1 LITHS
6 SRLPRPG
13 NRRWWSRLHH
23 LRAPIGRD
31 LGIDLGT
38 ANTVIVE
45 RGKGVAL
52 TQPSY
57 VAVDREQG
65 RIIAIGADA
74 KEMVGRA
81 PDHIE
86 VIRPLRAG
94 VITDF
99 EAAQT
104 MLRDFI
110 QRVHRRSRLVKPRV
124 VVCVPSGVTQVE
136 ERAVEE
142 AVIEAGARR
151 AVIVTEPLAAALGA
165 GLPVDGARGSMVVD
179 VGGGTTEVAVFSMG
193 AMVVGRSARVGGDAI
208 DQAVQSFLR
217 KHYGIL
223 VGERT
228 AERIKWAV
236 ATAAPREEESLA
248 EILGRDVVDGRP
260 RRILVTESEFREGIA
275 EPIQDIVDAVT
286 GVFDRMPPELT
297 PDVVTRGIT
306 LTGGG
311 ALLAGL
317 DDRIREETGVAVFVD
332 PEPLSCVAR
341 GAGLLL
347 ERL

>member
-1 LITHS
+1 MITHS

-13 NRRWWSRLHH
+13 RRRWWSRLHR
-23 LRAPIGRD
+23 LRAPIGHD

-38 ANTVIVE
+38 ANTVIVQ
-45 RGKGVAL
+45 RGRGVVL

-74 KEMVGRA
+74 KEMLGRA
-81 PDHIE
+81 PEHIE

-99 EAAQT
+99 DAAQA
-104 MLRDFI
+104 MLRDLI
-110 QRVHRRSRLVKPRV
+110 QRVHRRSRLVKPRI

-151 AVIVTEPLAAALGA
+151 AVIATEPLAAALGA
-165 GLPVDGARGSMVVD
+165 GLPVDGARGCMVVD

-217 KHYGIL
+217 KHHGIL

-297 PDVVTRGIT
+297 PDVVARGIT

-317 DDRIREETGVAVFVD
+317 DERIAEETGVAVFVD

-341 GAGLLL
+341 GAGALL

>member
-1 LITHS
+1 M
-6 SRLPRPG
+6 
-13 NRRWWSRLHH
+13 
-23 LRAPIGRD
+23 RALIGRD

-45 RGKGVAL
+45 RGGSVVL
-52 TQPSY
+52 NQPSC
-57 VAVDREQG
+57 VAVDREDG
-65 RIIAIGADA
+65 RIIAFGAQA
-74 KEMVGRA
+74 KEMLGRV

-99 EAAQT
+99 EAAQA
-104 MLRDFI
+104 MLRALI
-110 QRVHRRSRLVKPRV
+110 QRVHRRRRLVKPRIV
-124 VVCVPSGVTQVE
+124 VSVPSGITQVE

-142 AVIEAGARR
+142 AVVEAGARR
-151 AVIVTEPLAAALGA
+151 AVIVTETLAAALGA
-165 GLPVDGARGSMVVD
+165 GLAVDGSRGCMVVD
-179 VGGGTTEVAVFSMG
+179 IGGGTTDVAVFSLG
-193 AMVVGRSARVGGDAI
+193 AVVVGHSVRVGGDAI
-208 DQAVQSFLR
+208 DRAVATFLR
-217 KHYGIL
+217 KHHGIL
-223 VGERT
+223 VGERS
-228 AERIKWAV
+228 AERIKWAL
-236 ATAAPREEESLA
+236 ASAAPSPDAPLG

-260 RRILVTESEFREGIA
+260 RSVLVTEDQLRDGIA
-275 EPIQDIVDAVT
+275 EPVQDIVDGVT

-297 PDVVTRGIT
+297 PDVVARGIT

-311 ALLAGL
+311 ALLAGM
-317 DDRIREETGVAVFVD
+317 DRRIREETGVEVHVD

>member
-1 LITHS
+1 MITHS

-13 NRRWWSRLHH
+13 NRRWWSRLHR

-45 RGKGVAL
+45 RGKGVVL

-65 RIIAIGADA
+65 RIIAMGADA

-99 EAAQT
+99 EAAQA

-297 PDVVTRGIT
+297 PDVVTQGIT

-341 GAGLLL
+341 GAGILL

>member
-1 LITHS
+1 MISHS
-6 SRLPRPG
+6 SRLPRP
-13 NRRWWSRLHH
+13 RRLGWWSRVHR
-23 LRAPIGRD
+23 LRAPLGRD

-38 ANTVIVE
+38 ANTVIVV
-45 RGKGVAL
+45 RGKGVVL

-57 VAVDREQG
+57 VAIDREEG
-65 RIIAIGADA
+65 RIIAIGSEA
-74 KEMVGRA
+74 KEMVGRV

-94 VITDF
+94 VISDF

-104 MLRDFI
+104 MLRDLI
-110 QRVHRRSRLVKPRV
+110 RRVHRRRALVKPRI

-142 AVIEAGARR
+142 AVVEAGARK

-165 GLPVDGARGSMVVD
+165 GLPVDGPKGCMVVD
-179 VGGGTTEVAVFSMG
+179 VGGGTTEVAVFSLG
-193 AMVVGRSARVGGDAI
+193 AMVVGHSARVGGDAI
-208 DQAVQSFLR
+208 DQAVIAFLR
-217 KHYGIL
+217 KQHGIQ

-228 AERIKWAV
+228 AEKIKWAV
-236 ATAAPREEESLA
+236 ATASPRDNETIA

-260 RRILVTESEFREGIA
+260 RRILIGEDEFREGIG
-275 EPIQDIVDAVT
+275 EPIQAIVDAVT
-286 GVFDRMPPELT
+286 SVFDRMPPELT
-297 PDVVTRGIT
+297 PDVVARGIT

-317 DDRIREETGVAVFVD
+317 DERIADETGVQVFVD
-332 PEPLSCVAR
+332 REPLSCVAR

>member
-1 LITHS
+1 MITHS

-13 NRRWWSRLHH
+13 HRRWWSRLAR

-38 ANTVIVE
+38 ANTVIVV
-45 RGKGVAL
+45 RGQGVAL

-57 VAVDREQG
+57 VAIDREAG
-65 RIIAIGADA
+65 RIIAIGDDA
-74 KEMVGRA
+74 KEMLGRV
-81 PDHIE
+81 PGHIE

-99 EAAQT
+99 EAAQA
-104 MLRDFI
+104 MLREFI
-110 QRVHRRSRLVKPRV
+110 HRVHRRRRLVKPRV

-142 AVIEAGARR
+142 AVVEAGARR

-165 GLPVDGARGSMVVD
+165 GLPVDGARGCMVVD
-179 VGGGTTEVAVFSMG
+179 VGGGTTEVAVFSLG
-193 AMVVGRSARVGGDAI
+193 AMVVGHSARVGGDAI
-208 DQAVQSFLR
+208 DQAVGAYLR
-217 KHYGIL
+217 KHHGIL

-236 ATAAPREEESLA
+236 ATAAPRQEEMIA

-260 RRILVTESEFREGIA
+260 RRILVSESDFREGIG
-275 EPIQDIVDAVT
+275 EPVQAIVDAVT

-297 PDVVTRGIT
+297 PDVVARGIT

-317 DDRIREETGVAVFVD
+317 DERIAEETGIDVFVD

>member
-1 LITHS
+1 MQ
-6 SRLPRPG
+6 RLV
-13 NRRWWSRLHH
+13 
-23 LRAPIGRD
+23 APLGRD

-38 ANTVIVE
+38 ANTVIVV
-45 RGKGVAL
+45 RGQGVAL

-57 VAVDREQG
+57 VAVDREEG
-65 RIIAIGADA
+65 RIIAFGAQA
-74 KEMVGRA
+74 KEMMGRV
-81 PDHIE
+81 PEHIE

-99 EAAQT
+99 EAAQA
-104 MLRDFI
+104 MLRTLI
-110 QRVHRRSRLVKPRV
+110 QRVHRRRRLVKPRV

-142 AVIEAGARR
+142 AVVEAGARR

-165 GLPVDGARGSMVVD
+165 GLPVDGAKGSMVVD
-179 VGGGTTEVAVFSMG
+179 VGGGTTEVAAFSLG

-208 DQAVQSFLR
+208 DLAIAAFLR
-217 KHYGIL
+217 KHHGIL
-223 VGERT
+223 VGERS
-228 AERIKWAV
+228 AERIKWAL
-236 ATAAPREEESLA
+236 ASAAASEEPPLG

-260 RRILVTESEFREGIA
+260 RRVLVTEEQLRDGIA
-275 EPIQDIVDAVT
+275 EPVQDIVDAVT

-297 PDVVTRGIT
+297 PDIVARGIV

-311 ALLAGL
+311 ALLSGL
-317 DDRIREETGVAVFVD
+317 DRRIQEETGVQVHVD

-341 GAGLLL
+341 GAGILL